1 MCELTDDDDVG
12 LNDLGC
18 QADLLRTNCKELM
31 DVATRFI
38 HSDGRGFTDIGLG
51 SHLLRRGLM
60 ASCDL
65 SP

>member
-1 MCELTDDDDVG
+1 MCELTDDDNVG
-12 LNDLGC
+12 LNVLGC
-18 QADLLRTNCKELM
+18 QAVILRANCKELM

-38 HSDGRGFTDIGLG
+38 HSDCRAFTDIGLG